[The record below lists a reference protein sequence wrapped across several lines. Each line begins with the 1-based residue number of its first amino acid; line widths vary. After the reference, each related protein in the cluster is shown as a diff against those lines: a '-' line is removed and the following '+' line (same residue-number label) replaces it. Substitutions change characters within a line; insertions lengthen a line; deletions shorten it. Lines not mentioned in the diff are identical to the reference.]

1 MTMLVMFQVWPWATG
16 TVTMI
21 THANLV
27 SAVVRV
33 GGLVDQMVVRATAL
47 VNSWAFVSKLIG
59 GLRSK
64 TLSLLVPAL
73 ASLLVIGLLA
83 YIGLTGLDRV
93 TRQAETIVEQNLEN
107 SVRISDIDARTRAL
121 NGDFYR
127 LMSRRAANIGGDD
140 VQAEIVGIVRNVD
153 QLIADLEDYR
163 KTRAPESSKRA
174 ISDAMRQL
182 QEYQQA
188 LEFVGSMLEVD
199 FTSAMT
205 FIQPFNGLFDNL
217 TSLLTD
223 MKEMTVAEAR
233 RLTAQASTETGET
246 TRWFLYVSLL
256 IAVGISGFAWSAGR
270 RQQRFIFT
278 NQVLENEVAQ
288 RTVDLR
294 RTADELKVAKE
305 EAERALDA
313 VQRAQKKLVEAEKMA
328 ALGSLV
334 AGVAHEINTPVG
346 TALTASTLLDQRT
359 QEFGARFAAGQL
371 RKSDVT
377 RYMDVA
383 RETVGLVLSNIN
395 RAADLI
401 QSFKQVAV
409 DQTSAERRIF
419 NLDAYLDEIITSLS
433 PNLRMA
439 AATVEVTC
447 DPAIEMHSYP
457 GTIAQ
462 VITNLVM
469 NAVNHAFEEKRGGR
483 IMIRADRTGS
493 GRIKIEFHDNGKGMA
508 PDVLAR
514 IFDPFFTM
522 KRGSGGTGLGMH
534 IVYNLVTQQLGGS
547 IVAQSLEGEGTTF
560 TLEVN
565 ASQE

>member
-1 MTMLVMFQVWPWATG
+1 
-16 TVTMI
+16 MI
-21 THANLV
+21 TQVNLV
-27 SAVVRV
+27 AAVARV

-47 VNSWAFVSKLIG
+47 LHSRAMVSKPTG
-59 GLRSK
+59 GIKLR
-64 TLSLLVPAL
+64 TLSLLAPAL
-73 ASLLVIGLLA
+73 ASLLVMGLLA
-83 YIGLTGLDRV
+83 SIGLTGLDRV
-93 TRQAETIVEQNLEN
+93 TRQAEVIVEQNLEN

-127 LMSRRAANIGGDD
+127 LMSRRAANIGGQD
-140 VQAEIVGIVRNVD
+140 VQGELDGICKNVE

-163 KTRAPESSKRA
+163 KTRAPASSKRA

-182 QEYQQA
+182 QEYKQA

-199 FTSAMT
+199 FASAVT

-217 TSLLTD
+217 TGLLRD
-223 MKEMTVAEAR
+223 MKEMTVVEAR
-233 RLTAQASTETGET
+233 RLTAQASAETGET

-288 RTVDLR
+288 RTVELR
-294 RTADELKVAKE
+294 RTADELKIAKE
-305 EAERALDA
+305 EAEGALED

-419 NLDAYLDEIITSLS
+419 HLDAYLDEIITSLS

-439 AATVEVTC
+439 AATVEVAC

-457 GTIAQ
+457 GAIAQ

-483 IMIRADRTGS
+483 IMIRADRIEP

-547 IVAQSLEGEGTTF
+547 IVAQSVEGEGTTF

-565 ASQE
+565 ASHE